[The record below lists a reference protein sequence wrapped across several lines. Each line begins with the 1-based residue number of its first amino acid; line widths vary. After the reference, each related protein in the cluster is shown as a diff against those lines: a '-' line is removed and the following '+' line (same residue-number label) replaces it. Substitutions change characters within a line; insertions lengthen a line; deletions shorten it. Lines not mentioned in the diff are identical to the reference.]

1 MKSLKKVLATA
12 LFAIVFTSGAFAQ
25 NSSKIIA
32 VVKTANWCSVCK
44 ANGERAM
51 AALTENNKDGAYQFV
66 INDITTP
73 ETAKKSVTEIEKL
86 GLTKL
91 MEPYMATGVVYLFD
105 AKTKKPINQL
115 LMSLSSEDIAMAMG
129 YFKKG
134 K

>member
-1 MKSLKKVLATA
+1 MQCLQS
-12 LFAIVFTSGAFAQ
+12 
-25 NSSKIIA
+25 NE
-32 VVKTANWCSVCK
+32 
-44 ANGERAM
+44 ERAM

-66 INDITTP
+66 INDITSP
-73 ETAKKSVTEIEKL
+73 ETAKESAPEIEKL

-115 LMSLSSEDIAMAMG
+115 LMSLSSEDIGKAMD
-129 YFKKG
+129 YLKKD

>member
-12 LFAIVFTSGAFAQ
+12 MFAIVFTVGAFAQ
-25 NSSKIIA
+25 NSTKIIA

-66 INDITTP
+66 INDISSP
-73 ETAKKSVTEIEKL
+73 ETAKKSITEIEKL

-115 LMSLSSEDIAMAMG
+115 IMSLSNEDIARAMG
-129 YFKKG
+129 YFKQG

>member
-12 LFAIVFTSGAFAQ
+12 MFAIVFTAGAYAQ
-25 NSSKIIA
+25 NSAKIIGI
-32 VVKTANWCSVCK
+32 VKTASWCSVCK
-44 ANGERAM
+44 ANEERAM

-66 INDITTP
+66 VNNITSA
-73 ETAKKSVTEIEKL
+73 ETAKKSTAEIEKL

-105 AKTKKPINQL
+105 AKTKKPVNQL
-115 LMSLSSEDIAMAMG
+115 IMSLSSEDIGKAMG
-129 YFKKG
+129 YFKMG

>member
-12 LFAIVFTSGAFAQ
+12 LFAILFTVGASAQ
-25 NSSKIIA
+25 DSVKILA
-32 VVKTANWCSVCK
+32 VVKTASWCSVCK

-51 AALTENNKDGAYQFV
+51 VALTENNKDGAYQFV
-66 INDITTP
+66 INDITSP

-115 LMSLSSEDIAMAMG
+115 IMSLSSEDIGKAMA
-129 YFKKG
+129 YFKMSK
-134 K
+134 

>member
-1 MKSLKKVLATA
+1 MKSFKKVFAATM
-12 LFAIVFTSGAFAQ
+12 FAIAFSTGAFAQ

-44 ANGERAM
+44 ANGERAI
-51 AALTENNKDGAYQFV
+51 AALTENNKDGAYLFLT
-66 INDITTP
+66 NDISSP
-73 ETAKKSVTEIEKL
+73 ETAKKSAPEIEKL
-86 GLTKL
+86 GLTKA

-115 LMSLSSEDIAMAMG
+115 LMSLSDEDIARAME
-129 YFKKG
+129 YLKKG